1 MKLDTLLHQ
10 ELRLAIVSFL
20 ANDIEWASFNALIE
34 VTESTKGNLSVQL
47 KKLEAADYIKI
58 KKRFKNNYPLTEC
71 RLTETGK
78 EALQNYIQELRKMLN
93 I

>member
-1 MKLDTLLHQ
+1 MKLDSLLHQ

-20 ANDIEWASFNALIE
+20 ANVEWASFNALME
-34 VTESTKGNLSVQL
+34 ATEATRGNISVQL
-47 KKLEAADYIKI
+47 KKLEAAQYIKI

-71 RLTETGK
+71 QLTETGK
-78 EALQNYIQELRKMLN
+78 VALANYIVELRKMLN